1 MKPIK
6 QVKDY
11 KLIKKIGKGATATV
25 YEGIN
30 CKTNK
35 VVAIKTIPTEQLS
48 ERRNS
53 DNFKREISLLKSL
66 HHENIINIEG
76 MEKTAH
82 NVYVILEYCNGGNLY
97 EYKSYYQ
104 KKNKCELNE
113 LFVQKIIRQFIKGL
127 EYMHANHTIHRDVK
141 LENIM
146 LNFNKYKN
154 EVKPGEVFIPVNY
167 DNVSLNDD
175 FTVKIADLGFARNLE
190 GAGVASTLCG
200 TPITMAPDVMDIG
213 QTSEV
218 KSYNNKAD
226 LWSLGAI
233 TYELL
238 IGRVPFYA
246 ASYKL
251 LKQEINKGTYVL
263 PKKLKLSVEAI
274 SFINGLLQ
282 FEPKNRMDWDK
293 IKTHPFIVNNVV
305 DFHFI
310 DLNNVGDIN
319 DDYLELNTK
328 NCDNYLW
335 LNFKNSSFNMALDKV
350 NEEEINKPEVKKI
363 IEEKKTINEEI
374 LKALEEKLK
383 EAEEKQKELIEMQ
396 KFKENEKKLLLQ
408 ILEEKKKVEEDRRRL
423 ADAKRI
429 MEDERVINL
438 KIKEETLA
446 FYNSAQQIQ
455 KSLLK
460 KEEELKKIR
469 DMEESKRMEL
479 EKKRKEEQEKY
490 NKQEKEMEKL
500 KKELDK
506 LKNEGSF
513 LKKEVV
519 EKNKQKQKEKEE
531 LITQISQIENEQ
543 NDILQKEKEN
553 LEGNNIIQFSVT
565 SSIKDDDWEILV
577 AQSIN
582 F

>member
-48 ERRNS
+48 ERRNWE
-53 DNFKREISLLKSL
+53 NFKREISLLKSL

-213 QTSEV
+213 QTSA

-246 ASYKL
+246 ASYNL

-374 LKALEEKLK
+374 LKALEQKLK
-383 EAEEKQKELIEMQ
+383 EAEEKQKELIERQ
-396 KFKENEKKLLLQ
+396 ENEKKLLLQ

-429 MEDERVINL
+429 VEDERVINL

-479 EKKRKEEQEKY
+479 EKKRKEEQERY
-490 NKQEKEMEKL
+490 NQQEKEMEKL
-500 KKELDK
+500 KKELEEIKNVDSS
-506 LKNEGSF
+506 LKI
-513 LKKEVV
+513 EVL
-519 EKNKQKQKEKEE
+519 ERNKQKQKEKEE

>member
-11 KLIKKIGKGATATV
+11 KLIKKIGKDATATV

-48 ERRNS
+48 ERRNWE
-53 DNFKREISLLKSL
+53 NFKREISLLKSL

-127 EYMHANHTIHRDVK
+127 EYMHANNTIHRDVK

-213 QTSEV
+213 QTSA

-246 ASYKL
+246 ASYNL

-350 NEEEINKPEVKKI
+350 NEEEINKPEVKRI

-374 LKALEEKLK
+374 LKALEQKLK
-383 EAEEKQKELIEMQ
+383 EAEEKQKELIERQ
-396 KFKENEKKLLLQ
+396 ENEKKLLLQ

-429 MEDERVINL
+429 MEDERIINL

-446 FYNSAQQIQ
+446 FYNNAQQIQ

-479 EKKRKEEQEKY
+479 EKKRKEEQERY
-490 NKQEKEMEKL
+490 NQQEKEMEKL
-500 KKELDK
+500 KKELEE
-506 LKNEGSF
+506 LKNVDSS
-513 LKKEVV
+513 LKIEVL
-519 EKNKQKQKEKEE
+519 EKNKQKQKEKEY
-531 LITQISQIENEQ
+531 LITKISQIENEQ

>member
-48 ERRNS
+48 ERRNWE
-53 DNFKREISLLKSL
+53 NFKREISLLKSL

-127 EYMHANHTIHRDVK
+127 EYMHANNTIHRDVK

-213 QTSEV
+213 QTSA

-246 ASYKL
+246 ANYKL

-350 NEEEINKPEVKKI
+350 NEEEINKPEVKRI

-374 LKALEEKLK
+374 LKALEQKLK
-383 EAEEKQKELIEMQ
+383 EAEEKQKELIERQ
-396 KFKENEKKLLLQ
+396 ENEKKLLLQ

-429 MEDERVINL
+429 MEDERIINL

-446 FYNSAQQIQ
+446 FYNNAQQIQ

-479 EKKRKEEQEKY
+479 EKKRKEEQERY
-490 NKQEKEMEKL
+490 NQQEKEMEKL
-500 KKELDK
+500 KKELEEIKNVDSS
-506 LKNEGSF
+506 LKI
-513 LKKEVV
+513 EVL
-519 EKNKQKQKEKEE
+519 ERNKQKQKEKEE